1 MKKALLISHDI
12 GGFRP
17 AFAYLSKTYRNLVC
31 LVNGPALKEA
41 SQNFMNTINSF
52 KEIELTEY
60 DVYVSTGWASS
71 FEKLH
76 MKALQEHEVEWTG
89 VLDNWTTYS
98 ERFVLD
104 GVNYLPK
111 QLMVFDEFA
120 LALCRATFPSV
131 QCKLVPNNFDL
142 EFVRSYE
149 KLQLSAIAKPEFDI
163 FFSDPISEQYGKKL
177 GYNEFDQIR
186 YILEKTIVDILKHF
200 HYELDPTQ
208 VKKVISIFHF

>member
-120 LALCRATFPSV
+120 LRYVAQLFLAFNASLYLTTLIWNLFALMKSYNFRLLLNRNLTYFFQTQFQSNMEKSLV
-131 QCKLVPNNFDL
+131 IMSSIKL
-142 EFVRSYE
+142 
-149 KLQLSAIAKPEFDI
+149 DI
-163 FFSDPISEQYGKKL
+163 F
-177 GYNEFDQIR
+177 
-186 YILEKTIVDILKHF
+186 
-200 HYELDPTQ
+200 
-208 VKKVISIFHF
+208 